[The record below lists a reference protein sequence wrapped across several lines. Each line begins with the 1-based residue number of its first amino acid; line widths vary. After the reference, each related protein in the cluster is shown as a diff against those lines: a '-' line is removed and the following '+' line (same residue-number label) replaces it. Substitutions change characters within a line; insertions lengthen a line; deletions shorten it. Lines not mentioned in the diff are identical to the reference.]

1 MLTIKTNIKR
11 PTDCVKAPYLAKESD
26 GRNKATKLI
35 GTGKQRDFVAYDL
48 QGKGTFTS
56 LVNQLDVTTFRH
68 MQSTQ
73 TEAQQI
79 RIVSHMRRIA
89 RELAYI
95 SKTNRDKPER
105 VKKLNDLLDTYH
117 ARLQKLQAI
126 VAKRH
131 NVAIK

>member
-11 PTDCVKAPYLAKESD
+11 PTDCIKSPYMAKESD

-35 GTGKQRDFVAYDL
+35 GTGKQRDYVAYDL
-48 QGKGTFTS
+48 VGKGTFTN
-56 LVNQLDVTTFRH
+56 LVNQLDVMTFRH
-68 MQSTQ
+68 SQSTQ

-79 RIVSHMRRIA
+79 RIVAHMRRIA
-89 RELAYI
+89 KELA
-95 SKTNRDKPER
+95 SGATPER

-117 ARLQKLQAI
+117 VRLKQLQAI
-126 VAKRH
+126 VARRH

>member
-11 PTDCVKAPYLAKESD
+11 PTDCVKAPYMAKESD

-68 MQSTQ
+68 LQSTQ

-79 RIVSHMRRIA
+79 RIVAHMRRIA
-89 RELAYI
+89 KELAAGA
-95 SKTNRDKPER
+95 KPER

-117 ARLQKLQAI
+117 ARLQQLQAI
-126 VAKRH
+126 VARRH

>member
-1 MLTIKTNIKR
+1 MLNLKTNHDT
-11 PTDCVKAPYLAKESD
+11 PT

-35 GTGKQRDFVAYDL
+35 GNGKQRDFVAYDL
-48 QGKGTFTS
+48 VGKGTFTN

-68 MQSTQ
+68 IQSTQ

-89 RELAYI
+89 RELA
-95 SKTNRDKPER
+95 SSPKPER
-105 VKKLNDLLDTYH
+105 IKKLNDLLDTYN

>member
-1 MLTIKTNIKR
+1 MLTIKTNINT
-11 PTDCVKAPYLAKESD
+11 PT
-26 GRNKATKLI
+26 GRNKAFKHI
-35 GTGKQRDFVAYDL
+35 GNGKQRDFVSYDL
-48 QGKGTFTS
+48 VGKGTFTN

-89 RELAYI
+89 RELAAGP
-95 SKTNRDKPER
+95 NPER

-117 ARLQKLQAI
+117 SRLKVLQAI
-126 VAKRH
+126 VSRRH
-131 NVAIK
+131 NVATK

>member
-1 MLTIKTNIKR
+1 MLNLKTNHDT
-11 PTDCVKAPYLAKESD
+11 PT
-26 GRNKATKLI
+26 GRNKAFKHI
-35 GTGKQRDFVAYDL
+35 GNGKQRDYVAYDL
-48 QGKGTFTS
+48 VGKGTFTS

-89 RELAYI
+89 RELAA
-95 SKTNRDKPER
+95 NPKPER

-117 ARLQKLQAI
+117 SRLQKLQAI
-126 VAKRH
+126 VAKRSPKEAVLQNGH

>member
-1 MLTIKTNIKR
+1 MLTQKTNQANV
-11 PTDCVKAPYLAKESD
+11 T

-35 GTGKQRDFVAYDL
+35 GNGKQRDFVAYDL
-48 QGKGTFTS
+48 VGKGTFTN

-68 MQSTQ
+68 IQSTQ

-79 RIVSHMRRIA
+79 RIVAHMRRIA
-89 RELAYI
+89 RELAA
-95 SKTNRDKPER
+95 SPKPER

-117 ARLQKLQAI
+117 SRLQQLQTI

-131 NVAIK
+131 NVATK

>member
-1 MLTIKTNIKR
+1 MLTQKKNQGEVT
-11 PTDCVKAPYLAKESD
+11 
-26 GRNKATKLI
+26 GRNKAFKHI
-35 GTGKQRDFVAYDL
+35 GNGKQRDYAAYDL
-48 QGKGTFTS
+48 VGKGTFTN

-79 RIVSHMRRIA
+79 RIVAHMRRIA
-89 RELAYI
+89 RELAA
-95 SKTNRDKPER
+95 SPKPER

-117 ARLQKLQAI
+117 SRLQQLQTI

-131 NVAIK
+131 NVATK

>member
-11 PTDCVKAPYLAKESD
+11 PTDCIKAPYMAKESD

-35 GTGKQRDFVAYDL
+35 GTGKQRDYVSYDL
-48 QGKGTFTS
+48 AGKGTFTN

-79 RIVSHMRRIA
+79 RIVAHMRRIA
-89 RELAYI
+89 RELA
-95 SKTNRDKPER
+95 TKPNGLDASR
-105 VKKLNDLLDTYH
+105 IKKLNDLLDTYH
-117 ARLQKLQAI
+117 SRLKVLQAI
-126 VAKRH
+126 VSRRH
-131 NVAIK
+131 NVATK

>member
-1 MLTIKTNIKR
+1 MIPITKNIKR
-11 PTDCVKAPYLAKESD
+11 PTDCTKAPYMAKESD
-26 GRNKATKLI
+26 GRNKATKLV

-48 QGKGTFTS
+48 QGKGTFTN

-68 MQSTQ
+68 IQSTQ

-89 RELAYI
+89 RELATKGKGNGLDASRI
-95 SKTNRDKPER
+95 
-105 VKKLNDLLDTYH
+105 KKLNDLLDTYH
-117 ARLQKLQAI
+117 SRLKQLQAI

-131 NVAIK
+131 NVATK

>member
-1 MLTIKTNIKR
+1 MLTQKTNQANV
-11 PTDCVKAPYLAKESD
+11 T
-26 GRNKATKLI
+26 GRNKAAKHI
-35 GTGKQRDFVAYDL
+35 GNGKQRDYAAYDL
-48 QGKGTFTS
+48 VGKGTFTS

-89 RELAYI
+89 RELA
-95 SKTNRDKPER
+95 SNPKPER

-117 ARLQKLQAI
+117 KRLQQLQAI

-131 NVAIK
+131 NVATK

>member
-1 MLTIKTNIKR
+1 MLTQKTNQANV
-11 PTDCVKAPYLAKESD
+11 T

-35 GTGKQRDFVAYDL
+35 GTGKQRDYVSYDL
-48 QGKGTFTS
+48 QGKGTTTN
-56 LVNQLDVTTFRH
+56 LINQKGDILCRH
-68 MQSTQ
+68 PQSSG
-73 TEAQQI
+73 TEKQQI
-79 RIVSHMRRIA
+79 RIVSHMRHIA
-89 RELAYI
+89 KELAAGA
-95 SKTNRDKPER
+95 KPER

>member
-1 MLTIKTNIKR
+1 MLTQKTNIKR
-11 PTDCVKAPYLAKESD
+11 PTDCVKAPYMAKESD

-48 QGKGTFTS
+48 QGKGTTTN
-56 LVNQLDVTTFRH
+56 LINQKSDILCRH
-68 MQSTQ
+68 PQSSG
-73 TEAQQI
+73 TEKQQI
-79 RIVSHMRRIA
+79 RIVAHMRRIA
-89 RELAYI
+89 KELAAGA
-95 SKTNRDKPER
+95 KPER

-117 ARLQKLQAI
+117 SRLQQLQAI